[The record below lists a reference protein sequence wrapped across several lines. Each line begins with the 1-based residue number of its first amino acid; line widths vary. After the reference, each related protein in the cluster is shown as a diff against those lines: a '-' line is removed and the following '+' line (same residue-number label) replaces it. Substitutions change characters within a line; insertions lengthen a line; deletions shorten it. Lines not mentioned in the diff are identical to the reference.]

1 MRVARVAVVTGG
13 TAGIGL
19 ATAHAFA
26 RDGWSVGIVAR
37 DEGRLRDAEA
47 ALRRHGGA
55 VLALSADV
63 ADVEAVNDA
72 ADRFEAELGPID
84 TWVNNAMSSIVA
96 PAPEIAPEEWRR
108 VTDTTYLSQVWG
120 TLAALRH
127 MRGRNR
133 GTIVQVSSG
142 LGLRAMPLQVP
153 YCAAKHAVTGFTDG
167 LRSEFLH
174 EGVEINLTVVY
185 LPAVNTPQFGW
196 ARTRTGAEQDIPAP
210 VFDPRLCA
218 DAIRFAADHRR
229 RDIYVGRSTMQMGLM
244 QVVSPALSDRFM
256 ARGWDAQIG
265 EAAPDKPGNLFAPAP
280 GPAAIDGKFAD
291 KTTPTRSEFVTDRQ
305 RDVLV
310 AGLAALAVGGVAAL
324 ALGAGAARR
333 LGRRRRRL
341 LPRVF

>member
-1 MRVARVAVVTGG
+1 MARVAVVTGG

-47 ALRRHGGA
+47 ALCRHGGA
-55 VLALSADV
+55 VLAISADGRRRGGG
-63 ADVEAVNDA
+63 ERA

-108 VTDTTYLSQVWG
+108 VTETTYLSQVWG

-167 LRSEFLH
+167 CAPSSC
-174 EGVEINLTVVY
+174 
-185 LPAVNTPQFGW
+185 
-196 ARTRTGAEQDIPAP
+196 TRAS
-210 VFDPRLCA
+210 
-218 DAIRFAADHRR
+218 
-229 RDIYVGRSTMQMGLM
+229 RST
-244 QVVSPALSDRFM
+244 
-256 ARGWDAQIG
+256 
-265 EAAPDKPGNLFAPAP
+265 
-280 GPAAIDGKFAD
+280 
-291 KTTPTRSEFVTDRQ
+291 
-305 RDVLV
+305 
-310 AGLAALAVGGVAAL
+310 
-324 ALGAGAARR
+324 
-333 LGRRRRRL
+333 
-341 LPRVF
+341 

>member
-108 VTDTTYLSQVWG
+108 VTETTYLSQV
-120 TLAALRH
+120 
-127 MRGRNR
+127 
-133 GTIVQVSSG
+133 
-142 LGLRAMPLQVP
+142 
-153 YCAAKHAVTGFTDG
+153 
-167 LRSEFLH
+167 
-174 EGVEINLTVVY
+174 
-185 LPAVNTPQFGW
+185 
-196 ARTRTGAEQDIPAP
+196 
-210 VFDPRLCA
+210 
-218 DAIRFAADHRR
+218 
-229 RDIYVGRSTMQMGLM
+229 
-244 QVVSPALSDRFM
+244 
-256 ARGWDAQIG
+256 
-265 EAAPDKPGNLFAPAP
+265 
-280 GPAAIDGKFAD
+280 
-291 KTTPTRSEFVTDRQ
+291 
-305 RDVLV
+305 
-310 AGLAALAVGGVAAL
+310 
-324 ALGAGAARR
+324 
-333 LGRRRRRL
+333 
-341 LPRVF
+341 

>member
-1 MRVARVAVVTGG
+1 MARVAVVTGG

-26 RDGWSVGIVAR
+26 RDGWAVGIVAR
-37 DEGRLRDAEA
+37 DQDRLRDAEA

-55 VLALSADV
+55 VMGISADV
-63 ADVEAVNDA
+63 ADVDAVNAA
-72 ADRFEAELGPID
+72 ADRFEAELGPVD

-96 PAPEIAPEEWRR
+96 PVPEITPEEWRR
-108 VTDTTYLSQVWG
+108 VTETTYLSQVWG

-127 MRGRNR
+127 MRRRNR

-167 LRSEFLH
+167 LRSELLH
-174 EGVEINLTVVY
+174 ERVDIGLTVVY

-218 DAIRFAADHRR
+218 DAILFAARNRR
-229 RDIYVGRSTMQMGLM
+229 RDIWVGRSTVQMGLM
-244 QVVSPALSDRFM
+244 QVVSPALSDRLM

-265 EAAPDKPGNLFAPAP
+265 QAAPDKPGNLFDPAP
-280 GPAAIDGKFAD
+280 GPAAIDGRFAD
-291 KTTPTRSEFVTDRQ
+291 KTSPTRSEFVTDRQ
-305 RDVLV
+305 RDLLV
-310 AGLAALAVGGVAAL
+310 GGLAALCLGGAAAL
-324 ALGAGAARR
+324 ALGGAATRR
-333 LGRRRRRL
+333 LARRRRRI
-341 LPRVF
+341 LPRII